1 MSVLFGLVVSTS
13 GAPASM
19 HSTYVEL
26 ADWQAQKGD
35 RFIVDTEANI
45 GYIVHTDGS
54 FTSTRVGSGK
64 RQIVNYIGKT
74 YNATTPSAKWVVKSK
89 NLYAD
94 RITFGKS
101 GRFLRLYQDGKTSTS
116 YGIHATA
123 NIDDMLTWEDRYKSM
138 GCVLVSESVLDILEA
153 TYKLNGDSLDVVTTA
168 GLDTKML

>member
-13 GAPASM
+13 SAPASLQSA
-19 HSTYVEL
+19 HVEL
-26 ADWQAQKGD
+26 ADWQVQKGD

-45 GYIVHTDGS
+45 GYIVHIDGTY
-54 FTSTRVGSGK
+54 TSTLVGSGK

-94 RITFGKS
+94 HITFGKS
-101 GRFLRLYQDGKTSTS
+101 GRFLRLYQDGKISTS

-123 NIDDMLTWEDRYKSM
+123 NIDDMLTWDDRYKSM

-168 GLDTKML
+168 GLDANML